1 MKLIKVGIIS
11 AVLALSACQ
20 QGDGVSRS
28 AMLMEEAGVADGRLL
43 SIDGTRNTR
52 DLGGYAA
59 ADGRTV
65 KWGMI
70 YRSDNL
76 GHLTKIGKADIAAL
90 KVVAITDLRSGPE
103 REQEPD
109 KIPETTPAITY
120 SVLPINDQPVDIKKL
135 SRKIAKGDVDEAE
148 IMELLDHRRFI
159 TNPAHRKNWGDW
171 VKNLAE
177 DEATPHLF
185 HCTSGKDRAGFGA
198 AITLLTLGVPKETVM
213 EDFLLSNMVYADY
226 IDENT
231 KKIKRFV
238 KDEKAIATIRKVMG
252 VSEETMVATFAEM
265 EAQYG
270 SVDGFIKDGLGIDD
284 ETRAR
289 LQDKFLE

>member
-1 MKLIKVGIIS
+1 MLSGV
-11 AVLALSACQ
+11 VVLSACQ
-20 QGDGVSRS
+20 KTDAPSRS
-28 AMLMEEAGVADGRLL
+28 AALMQEAKVPVERLL

-52 DLGGYAA
+52 DLGGYETS
-59 ADGRTV
+59 DGRTV

-76 GHLTKIGKADIAAL
+76 GHLTKTGQAEISAL
-90 KVVAITDLRSGPE
+90 NLVAITDLRSSPE

-109 KIPETTPAITY
+109 KIPVTIPLITY

-135 SRKIAKGDVDEAE
+135 SREIAKGEIDEAE

-159 TNPAHRKNWGDW
+159 TNPAHRKSWGDW
-171 VKNLAE
+171 VRGLAE
-177 DEATPHLF
+177 DGATPHLF

-213 EDFLLSNMVYADY
+213 DDFLLSNMVYADY

-265 EAQYG
+265 ETQYG

-289 LQDKFLE
+289 LQAKFLE